1 MNKKKLLILNRF
13 SGISFFISS
22 VCLLTVP
29 FLNISN
35 GLTVGAYIIASLFWI
50 GFLIGIGCQ
59 IFINVKCKK
68 MDIKRKWK
76 NRKIFY
82 IIAAIALLILII
94 FAAVNVNNIF
104 FAALL
109 LFISII
115 SLELSAVI
123 EKERCLK

>member
-13 SGISFFISS
+13 SGINFFISS

-50 GFLIGIGCQ
+50 GFLIGIVCQ

-115 SLELSAVI
+115 SLELSAVMK
-123 EKERCLK
+123 KERCLK